1 MKRRIKAMDKK
12 VKEGELEKKYVQQC
26 VNSWLGH
33 ARHSNSYNLSKK
45 IFDKY
50 KYIEIEKENFK
61 FGQKNTQK

>member
-1 MKRRIKAMDKK
+1 MK
-12 VKEGELEKKYVQQC
+12 KKYVQQC